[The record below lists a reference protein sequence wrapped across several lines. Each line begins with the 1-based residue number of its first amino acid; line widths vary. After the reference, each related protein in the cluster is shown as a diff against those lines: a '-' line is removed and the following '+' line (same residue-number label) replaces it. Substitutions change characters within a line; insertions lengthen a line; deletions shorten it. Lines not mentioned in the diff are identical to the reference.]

1 MLKVEVSKKNKI
13 VMLALLLIQNIVIRI
28 PSIPHEKGFD
38 SFFIHSLANSITT
51 FGQANWWIN
60 WLSVAG
66 LYPYSYAS
74 ALPFSLSG
82 FSQIIGLTGIHME
95 KSILLY
101 SILIGLFSVFTTYVL
116 AGHIYDDFLFKY
128 VTAFLFSTSQGILVF
143 TTWEPSSRGLFMV
156 LLPLFLFALLSKI
169 EYLKSSIL
177 VLMIGVFLATTHNFF
192 YFLFP
197 LTIIYVFLTLFSKAF
212 SQKTMPIHINFN
224 FNYLYLFGL
233 SIVFLIPFIDGSM
246 IKAGSRYGWI
256 ISMLTINTRFIGP
269 LIFFAA
275 SGIIYLAFKKNKI
288 LKEWYFLILI
298 LILIPFNYNPT
309 YGTYVLLLYLIIFI
323 SIAFRNLL
331 DASVKSTTYKV
342 FVVFLILSSTVFSS
356 YYNHERTNRIS
367 DYNWFMKDST
377 YSASVWSNEYIPQN
391 KYGFGIG
398 ESNRLF
404 VASDGHPIMPLA
416 GTSDLAYGF
425 INGSQIE
432 VSEVSPTSSSFYF
445 NGPYLAENSVDIQG
459 KTRWM
464 LENDI
469 DYKGVKPILKSYDL
483 SYFIMPSTNSG
494 RGIQSIRSKKSSIF
508 DDGGISIWIID

>member
-13 VMLALLLIQNIVIRI
+13 VLLALLSIQNIVIRI

-82 FSQIIGLTGIHME
+82 FSQLIGFTGIHME

-101 SILIGLFSVFTTYVL
+101 SILIGLFSVFATYIL

-128 VTAFLFSTSQGILVF
+128 IAAFLFSTCQGILVF

-169 EYLKSSIL
+169 EYLKRTIL

-197 LTIIYVFLTLFSKAF
+197 LIILYVFLTLFSKTF
-212 SQKTMPIHINFN
+212 SQNAAHINSKFN
-224 FNYLYLFGL
+224 LNYLYIFGL
-233 SIVFLIPFIDGSM
+233 AIVFSIPFFTGSM
-246 IKAGSRYGWI
+246 IDAGSRYAWI
-256 ISMLTINTRFIGP
+256 IRIFTINARFIGP
-269 LIFFAA
+269 LIFFAV
-275 SGIIYLAFKKNKI
+275 SGVIYLAFKRSKE

-298 LILIPFNYNPT
+298 LMLIPFNYNPT
-309 YGTYVLLLYLIIFI
+309 YGTYVLLLYLIIFV

-331 DASVKSTTYKV
+331 EASPKSTIYKACV
-342 FVVFLILSSTVFSS
+342 IFLILSSTLFSS
-356 YYNHERTNRIS
+356 YYNHVRTNDRN
-367 DYNWFMKDST
+367 YNWFMQSST
-377 YSASVWSNEYIPQN
+377 YSASVWSNEFIPEDAH
-391 KYGFGIG
+391 GFGIG

-404 VASDGHPIMPLA
+404 PASDGHPVMPFG

-425 INGSQIE
+425 INTSQMEINKL
-432 VSEVSPTSSSFYF
+432 SPTSSSFYF
-445 NGPYLAENSVDIQG
+445 NGPYVAENGVDIQG
-459 KTRWM
+459 KIKWM

-469 DYKGVKPILKSYDL
+469 DYRGVKPILEAYNL
-483 SYFIMPSTNSG
+483 SYFIMPSTSSG
-494 RGIQSIRSKKSSIF
+494 RGIQSIRSKKSPIF